1 MISLVYQVKVLYVIW
16 SFHHFLFRRW
26 KCRDCNSMLKLIEQ
40 STELI
45 PSNIINHVLENMIL
59 PQIQLEVEQWDP
71 LTDLVP
77 IHLWIHPWLPYLSKS
92 SKILII
98 S

>member
-1 MISLVYQVKVLYVIW
+1 
-16 SFHHFLFRRW
+16 
-26 KCRDCNSMLKLIEQ
+26 MLKLVEQ
-40 STELI
+40 SAELI
-45 PSNIINHVLENMIL
+45 PPNIINQVLENMIL

-92 SKILII
+92 VSILII
-98 S
+98 NY

>member
-1 MISLVYQVKVLYVIW
+1 
-16 SFHHFLFRRW
+16 
-26 KCRDCNSMLKLIEQ
+26 MLKLIEQ

-45 PSNIINHVLENMIL
+45 PSNIINQVLENMIL

-92 SKILII
+92 SSILII
-98 S
+98 N

>member
-1 MISLVYQVKVLYVIW
+1 
-16 SFHHFLFRRW
+16 
-26 KCRDCNSMLKLIEQ
+26 MLKLVEQ

-45 PSNIINHVLENMIL
+45 PSDIINKVLENMIL
-59 PQIQLEVEQWDP
+59 PRIQSEVEQWDP

-92 SKILII
+92 NSILLTLLFYTKLLFFY
-98 S
+98 SHK